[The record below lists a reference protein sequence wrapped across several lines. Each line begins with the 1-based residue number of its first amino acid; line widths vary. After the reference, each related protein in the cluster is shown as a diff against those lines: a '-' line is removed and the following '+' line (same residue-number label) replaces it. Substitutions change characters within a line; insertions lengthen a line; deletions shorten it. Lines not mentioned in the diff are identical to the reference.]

1 MTRHEDDETEKTDDG
16 VSRRTFVRTAAATG
30 AGLTIVPRHV
40 LGRGFQAPSDTVNI
54 ATVGIGGM
62 GGSNTRNLMS
72 QNIVA
77 ICDVDPG
84 LVDNRFAT
92 YKADQIRLQAA
103 TSPPAPGRERTKA
116 QLEANARRAPQDTLQ
131 NLTRFLDVQL
141 PRAQRHMDYRVMLEK
156 QKDID
161 AVVVATPDHM
171 HAAIASAAM
180 DLGKHVYVQ
189 KPLCW
194 SVQEARHLA
203 QKAKTTGVVT
213 QMGNQ
218 GHSTDGARLG
228 YEYITGG
235 AIGDIREVHVWTNR
249 PLGYWPQGVP
259 RPAPLPP
266 HNPQR
271 PLAWN
276 GPGVEARF
284 AAALAGKYPLPG
296 GMAWDLFLGVAP
308 AVDYHPIYH
317 PGSWRG
323 WVDWGQGALGDMGAH
338 LIDHPFWSLNLGMP
352 TAVETLSTPFNGVCY
367 PEATKT
373 YYDFAARGSL
383 PPVRLTW
390 YDGGFNPPRP
400 EEIGDERLN
409 GEGGILYIGSKG
421 RMLQETYGLN
431 PRLLPQS
438 LHESH
443 GAPKTTLARVAH
455 EEHEM
460 NWIEA
465 ITGKAAISSP
475 FEYATRLTEV
485 MLLGVVSLRAGGKIY
500 YDGETGRV
508 TNAVRNGNRTIDPNQ
523 FLARDYRS
531 GWKLT

>member
-1 MTRHEDDETEKTDDG
+1 MPRHEDDETQKTEDG
-16 VSRRTFVRTAAATG
+16 VSRRTFVRSAAMAG
-30 AGLTIVPRHV
+30 AGVTIVPRHV

-62 GGSNTRNLMS
+62 GGTNTRNLMS

-77 ICDVDPG
+77 VCDVDPG
-84 LVDNRFAT
+84 LVETRLAT
-92 YKADQIRLQAA
+92 YKKDQARMQAA
-103 TSPPAPGRERTKA
+103 TSPPAPQRERTGA
-116 QLEANARRAPQDTLQ
+116 QVEANGRRPPQNTLD

-141 PRAQRHMDYRVMLEK
+141 PRVQRYMDYRVMLEK

-171 HAAIASAAM
+171 HATIGSAAM
-180 DLGKHVYVQ
+180 DIGKHVYVQ

-203 QKAKTTGVVT
+203 QKAKATGVVT

-266 HNPQR
+266 QNAQR
-271 PLAWN
+271 PLPWN
-276 GPGVEARF
+276 GPGVETRF
-284 AAALAGKYPLPG
+284 AAALAGNYPVPD

-308 AVDYHPIYH
+308 PVDYHPIYH

-352 TAVETLSTPFNGVCY
+352 TAIETLSTPFNGVCY

-373 YYDFAARGSL
+373 YYDFAARGSM

-390 YDGGFNPPRP
+390 YDGGFNPPKP

-421 RMLQETYGLN
+421 KMLQETYGLN

-438 LHESH
+438 LHDSY
-443 GAPKTTLARVAH
+443 GAPKPKLTRIAH

-460 NWIEA
+460 NWVEA
-465 ITGKAAISSP
+465 IKGKATISSP
-475 FEYATRLTEV
+475 FEYAARLTEV

-500 YDGETGRV
+500 YDGDKGRV
-508 TNAVRNGNRTIDPNQ
+508 TNTVRNGNRTVDPNE